1 MNRLHGRRN
10 QWKLFFFLPSTL
22 FLLLPRP
29 TGLGPRLYVMRHLR
43 ALLEDGIVLKRGLKS
58 KSRDN
63 LLLIFHFKRNAK
75 EKSMTPPPHMEKS
88 ALVLT

>member
-10 QWKLFFFLPSTL
+10 QRKLYFFLPSTL
-22 FLLLPRP
+22 FLLLPCP

-75 EKSMTPPPHMEKS
+75 EKSMPPLLTWKR
-88 ALVLT
+88 VLLY